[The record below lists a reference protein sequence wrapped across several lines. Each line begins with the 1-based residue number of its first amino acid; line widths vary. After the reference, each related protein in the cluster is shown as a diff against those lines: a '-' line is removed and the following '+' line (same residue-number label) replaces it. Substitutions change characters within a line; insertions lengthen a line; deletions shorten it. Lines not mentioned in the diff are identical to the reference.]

1 MGSAFVTGFATT
13 SCDHASMLSNVKV
26 PVLFTHHFHQ
36 VDENSGTLM
45 GAISDLKTVIQWAST
60 LA

>member
-1 MGSAFVTGFATT
+1 VTGFATT